1 VRDRLETF
9 HRRGKKD
16 GRGKEVSAPSFTEAT
31 APISASREAGAA
43 AAIRILVVASVRL
56 FREGL
61 AQILDRRE
69 GLTIVGMARD
79 SMEALG
85 RIQELTPQI
94 VLLDMADAESHAI
107 AREIGNLAQKIRI
120 VALGVTEVEGDV
132 LACAEAGIAEYVPRE
147 GSLDDLTAAIK
158 SAALGE
164 VHCTPQQ
171 AGSLW
176 RRLAALAASQQ
187 QEVTVDLTRREREI
201 VRLIDHELSN
211 KEIARQLG
219 IEVATVKNHVHNL
232 LDKLHV
238 TTRTQAASR
247 MRGGMPSRSPRPTAT

>member
-1 VRDRLETF
+1 MRDRSETF
-9 HRRGKKD
+9 HRRGKKGD
-16 GRGKEVSAPSFTEAT
+16 RGKEESSSFTEAT
-31 APISASREAGAA
+31 APISTSREAGAA
-43 AAIRILVVASVRL
+43 PAIRILVVASVRL

-107 AREIGNLAQKIRI
+107 AREIGNLRPQIRV
-120 VALGVTEVEGDV
+120 VALCVTEVEGDV

-147 GSLDDLTAAIK
+147 GSLEDLTAAIK
-158 SAALGE
+158 SAARGE

-176 RRLAALAASQQ
+176 RRLAALAASRQ
-187 QEVTVDLTRREREI
+187 QEVAVDLTRREREI
-201 VRLIDHELSN
+201 VRLIEHDLSN

-238 TTRTQAASR
+238 TTRTQAAAR
-247 MRGGMPSRSPRPTAT
+247 MRVDMPSRSPRPMAT